1 MESETEAVAQSI
13 QSAVSLR
20 VLPGNDS
27 VTCVSSCYL
36 LQKGGESSC
45 FLYSFLKVLSFIP
58 DKLIVSVPESI
69 LPITSQTRLFFDC
82 VA

>member
-1 MESETEAVAQSI
+1 MFRSLVESETEAVAQSI

-36 LQKGGESSC
+36 LQKGGESSH
-45 FLYSFLKVLSFIP
+45 FLYSFLVMVPDPILSITTQTCLNSFI
-58 DKLIVSVPESI
+58 
-69 LPITSQTRLFFDC
+69 DC